1 MDQRSRAI
9 SGTPATS
16 TSLKNKCRVDVF
28 GRQYTLRSD
37 ADDTYAKELASLVDQ
52 KMRELAAGI
61 KSIDPLRLAVFTAI
75 NLAHELHE
83 SKKQRHESDA
93 LIGQRTSDLIES
105 IEGQFEEFRPESDW
119 VLPAGLSEDS
129 L

>member
-1 MDQRSRAI
+1 MDQRSRPVNGAP
-9 SGTPATS
+9 TTS
-16 TSLKNKCRVDVF
+16 TSLKNKCRVDIF

-37 ADDTYAKELASLVDQ
+37 ADDIYARELASLVDQ
-52 KMRELAAGI
+52 KMRELAVGV

-83 SKKQRHESDA
+83 SKRQRQESDTM
-93 LIGQRTSDLIES
+93 IGQRTSDLIES
-105 IEGQFEEFRPESDW
+105 IESQFEEFRPESDW